1 MSFDRELGTTVRKEH
16 ILQIIKAWEGDESYG
31 VPLALTAVSSSAS
44 PALSV
49 RNRSANGVGL
59 LVRNSSDTGDLL
71 RVTDSGAAFSF
82 QPGSINGSGVVTPS
96 ITLGGDSDTGFWHPG
111 GNDNNGNISIA
122 SQGAEIERWTPT
134 AHTVYLPTTI
144 DDQSANADGLSIK
157 PVNASGA
164 SQAGPRLVLQATAL
178 SGATVN
184 ARDFILRVS
193 TTAADGSGKLE
204 VLTRLNGG
212 AETVVMS
219 LTNSGT
225 LSDSFS
231 TSVGKMWLCS

>member
-1 MSFDRELGTTVRKEH
+1 M
-16 ILQIIKAWEGDESYG
+16 
-31 VPLALTAVSSSAS
+31 
-44 PALSV
+44 
-49 RNRSANGVGL
+49 
-59 LVRNSSDTGDLL
+59 
-71 RVTDSGAAFSF
+71 
-82 QPGSINGSGVVTPS
+82 
-96 ITLGGDSDTGFWHPG
+96 
-111 GNDNNGNISIA
+111 
-122 SQGAEIERWTPT
+122 
-134 AHTVYLPTTI
+134 YLPTTI
-144 DDQSANADGLSIK
+144 DDQNANADGLSIK
-157 PVNASGA
+157 PVNAAGA

-193 TTAADGSGKLE
+193 TTAADGAGKLE

-219 LTNSGT
+219 LTDSGT